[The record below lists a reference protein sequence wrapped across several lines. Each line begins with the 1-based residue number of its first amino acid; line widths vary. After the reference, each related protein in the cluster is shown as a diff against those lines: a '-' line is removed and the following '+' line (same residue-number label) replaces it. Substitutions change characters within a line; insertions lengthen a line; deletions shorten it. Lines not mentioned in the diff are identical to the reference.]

1 MRRNRGFLL
10 DMDGTLIDSEK
21 IFRKLWKQAANH
33 YGFPLSDYDLRLI
46 ASLNQSNLE
55 KKVKSILPKGVSFEE
70 FQKYRKDAFNEFIKI
85 KGVSAKKGVKQF
97 LAFCKENKI
106 NCIVVT
112 NTSTQQALKRLESA
126 KLLPFIKEMIGGDQ
140 VPEKKPNPSGYLLG
154 IKRLGISKED
164 CIAIEDSHNGIL
176 AATSA
181 GIKTIWIKDV
191 WEVEEEVQNK
201 AILKL
206 SSFFD
211 VLKEIEKV

>member
-85 KGVSAKKGVKQF
+85 KGVSAKKVLNNFWLFVKRIKLTVLLLQIHR
-97 LAFCKENKI
+97 LSKHLRDWNPPSYYL
-106 NCIVVT
+106 T
-112 NTSTQQALKRLESA
+112 LK
-126 KLLPFIKEMIGGDQ
+126 K
-140 VPEKKPNPSGYLLG
+140 
-154 IKRLGISKED
+154 
-164 CIAIEDSHNGIL
+164 
-176 AATSA
+176 
-181 GIKTIWIKDV
+181 
-191 WEVEEEVQNK
+191 
-201 AILKL
+201 
-206 SSFFD
+206 
-211 VLKEIEKV
+211 

>member
-85 KGVSAKKGVKQF
+85 KGVSAKGVKQF

-126 KLLPFIKEMIGGDQ
+126 KLLPFIKEVIGGDQ